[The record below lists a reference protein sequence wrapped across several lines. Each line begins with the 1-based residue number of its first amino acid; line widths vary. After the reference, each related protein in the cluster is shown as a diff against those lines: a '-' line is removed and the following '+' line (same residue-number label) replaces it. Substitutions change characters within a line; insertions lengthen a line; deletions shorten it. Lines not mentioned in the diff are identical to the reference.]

1 MGFYEGGNMAFALTV
16 EQKKKLIKLLQEIV
30 RYADLEALALV
41 TRTGMS
47 VAFFSEKDAD
57 PDLFSALSAA
67 VLSTGGMVVDRM
79 DHGHL
84 WEVLVR
90 GEKGYTVLS
99 SAEDFILIGASNEAH
114 SLGLA
119 IRVLRRYSRKI
130 PEIFKEEEKDISS
143 LVSEL
148 KDLLS

>member
-1 MGFYEGGNMAFALTV
+1 MSELTA
-16 EQKKKLIKLLQEIV
+16 EQKKKLIRLLQEIV

-47 VAFFSEKDAD
+47 IAFFAEKSDAD

-67 VLSTGGMVVDRM
+67 VLATGGMVTQRM
-79 DHGHL
+79 SHGDL

-90 GEKGYTVLS
+90 GENGYTILA
-99 SAEDFILIGASNEAH
+99 SAGEHILIGASREAH

-119 IRVLRRYSRKI
+119 IRVLRRYAQKI
-130 PEIFKEEEKDISS
+130 PQIFAKEDKDIGD
-143 LVSEL
+143 LV
-148 KDLLS
+148 KDLRSLLNQ

>member
-1 MGFYEGGNMAFALTV
+1 MSYSLTV

-41 TRTGMS
+41 TKTGMN

-67 VLSTGGMVVDRM
+67 VLSTGGMVTEKM
-79 DHGHL
+79 DHGNL
-84 WEVLVR
+84 WEVIVR
-90 GEKGYTVLS
+90 GEHGYTILS
-99 SAEDFILIGASNEAH
+99 SAEEYILIGASNESH

-119 IRVLRRYSRKI
+119 IRVLRRYSEKI
-130 PEIFKEEEKDISS
+130 PTIFKEEEKDISS

-148 KDLLS
+148 KDLLG

>member
-1 MGFYEGGNMAFALTV
+1 MAFALTV

-67 VLSTGGMVVDRM
+67 VLSTGGMV
-79 DHGHL
+79 
-84 WEVLVR
+84 
-90 GEKGYTVLS
+90 
-99 SAEDFILIGASNEAH
+99 
-114 SLGLA
+114 
-119 IRVLRRYSRKI
+119 
-130 PEIFKEEEKDISS
+130 
-143 LVSEL
+143 
-148 KDLLS
+148 

>member
-1 MGFYEGGNMAFALTV
+1 MLIISFSLTPD
-16 EQKKKLIKLLQEIV
+16 QKRKLIKLLQEIV

-41 TRTGMS
+41 TKTGMN
-47 VAFFSEKDAD
+47 VAFFSEEEAD

-67 VLSTGGMVVDRM
+67 VLNTGAMVVERM
-79 DHGHL
+79 GHGDL

-90 GEKGYTVLS
+90 GENGYSILAA
-99 SAEDFILIGASNEAH
+99 AEEFILIGASREGP

-119 IRVLRRYSRKI
+119 VRVLRKYSHMI
-130 PEIFKEEEKDISS
+130 PEIFKEEEKDISD

-148 KDLLS
+148 KTLLK

>member
-1 MGFYEGGNMAFALTV
+1 
-16 EQKKKLIKLLQEIV
+16 
-30 RYADLEALALV
+30 
-41 TRTGMS
+41 
-47 VAFFSEKDAD
+47 FFSEKDAD

>member
-1 MGFYEGGNMAFALTV
+1 MAFALTV

-30 RYADLEALALV
+30 RFADLEALALV

-79 DHGHL
+79 EHGQL

-90 GEKGYTVLS
+90 GESGYTVLS

-119 IRVLRRYSRKI
+119 VRVLRRYSRKI

>member
-1 MGFYEGGNMAFALTV
+1 MAFALTV

-30 RYADLEALALV
+30 RFADLEALALV

-79 DHGHL
+79 DHGQL

-90 GEKGYTVLS
+90 GESGYTVLS

-119 IRVLRRYSRKI
+119 VRVLRRYSRKI

>member
-1 MGFYEGGNMAFALTV
+1 MSYSLTV

-41 TRTGMS
+41 TKTGMN

-67 VLSTGGMVVDRM
+67 VLSTGGMVTDKM
-79 DHGHL
+79 DHGRL
-84 WEVLVR
+84 WEVIVR
-90 GEKGYTVLS
+90 GEKGYTILS
-99 SAEDFILIGASNEAH
+99 SAEEYILIGASNESH

-119 IRVLRRYSRKI
+119 IRVLRRYSEKI
-130 PEIFKEEEKDISS
+130 PTIFKEEEKDISS

-148 KDLLS
+148 KDLLG